1 MLAAS
6 AGGTPISLV
15 WNVGRNTMAGNIAIV
30 TGSAVSLYKDQRA
43 RGQALVQRR
52 RGIAGLGTAGHAFAG
67 HGFAGHGFAGRAHG
81 RPATTATA
89 RRPPEGRRR

>member
-52 RGIAGLGTAGHAFAG
+52 RGLAGHAFAG
-67 HGFAGHGFAGRAHG
+67 HGLAGHGFAGRAHG